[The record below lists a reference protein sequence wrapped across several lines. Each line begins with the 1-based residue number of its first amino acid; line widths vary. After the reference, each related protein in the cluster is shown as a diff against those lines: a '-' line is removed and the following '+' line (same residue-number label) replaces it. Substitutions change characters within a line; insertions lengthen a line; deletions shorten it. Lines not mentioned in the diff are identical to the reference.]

1 MGSTRRRGQRGQAI
15 VLIALII
22 SVLLGFLGLSI
33 DGGRAFLDRRQMQ
46 ASVDASALAAAFN
59 YMNNSDY
66 SQAELAATNEYANN
80 ERLYM
85 APSCSGYGGLTVT
98 CTFSDPTSHSLVIT
112 VANRSIAGVTFTAT
126 AVHSIGVTVMQVLGF
141 GSTIPVGAT
150 ATALARRTGTNGAA
164 IQTLSP
170 GSCNGASASLTFQGS
185 STTTVTGD
193 VWSNGSIFDNSASA
207 GGAVNGN
214 VVDVCGA
221 PPALNTPSPWTVSG
235 AQVNGWNMPD
245 PGYLSPPINSTSR
258 SWNGTSGSVERP
270 GTYTVDPS
278 LAGGAGCYFLAGG
291 VYDFKAGFSQNGG
304 FVSNELRPP
313 DEPNMAAAGQPNM
326 TTLRS
331 DLTGARQTSIA
342 VNALPGP
349 VPQGS
354 LVSLWGGGQAQTF
367 TVAANAATGATTL
380 SINRQDVVGTIPT
393 GSELTI
399 RAVKQFWDLSG
410 TCSSSFTLTPTGTT
424 GFGAGTYSV
433 EVTAVRW
440 EANGVSSCT
449 GPISPTCYIRESAP
463 SMCKTVTLGASGN
476 VRVAV
481 TTELGATDFNVYLAP
496 NGTCSGLTYCDHTNG
511 GSSVTINTCP
521 TGQPGP
527 PDWEG
532 LPLASGLPNADPP
545 AAAPPRG
552 DLANENHCVDPTS
565 GSNASCPSAFVPG
578 AVVFYLPS
586 GGCLDLHATG
596 DIYIYSGYQYQRVV
610 LFLPGPEQSP
620 QPNTC
625 TTNKVNGGALTSL
638 IGIFYMP
645 AATVTINGGS
655 VYQATIAGGVIAWT
669 ATITGNGNL
678 AILADPSL
686 RAWPSAVRLIQ

>member
-1 MGSTRRRGQRGQAI
+1 MS
-15 VLIALII
+15 VLI
-22 SVLLGFLGLSI
+22 GFLGLAI
-33 DGGRAFLDRRQMQ
+33 DGGRSFLDRRQMQ
-46 ASVDASALAAAFN
+46 ASVDAAALAAAFN

-66 SQAELAATNEYANN
+66 GEAELAATNQYADN

-85 APSCSGYGGLTVT
+85 APSCGGYGGLTVT
-98 CTFSDPTSHSLVIT
+98 CSFSDPTNHALVIT

-126 AVHSIGVTVMQVLGF
+126 AVHQIGVAVMQVLGF
-141 GSTIPVGAT
+141 GPTITIGAT

-170 GSCNGASASLTFQGS
+170 GSCNGTSTSLTFQGS

-193 VWSNGSIFDNSASA
+193 VWSNGSILDMSASA

-245 PGYLSPPINSTSR
+245 PGYLTPPINSSART
-258 SWNGTSGSVERP
+258 WNATSGSVERP

-278 LAGGAGCYFLAGG
+278 LVGGAGCYFLAGG
-291 VYDFKAGFSQNGG
+291 VYDFNAGFSQNGG
-304 FVSNELRPP
+304 FISNELRPP
-313 DEPNMAAAGQPNM
+313 DEPNLAAVGQPNM
-326 TTLRS
+326 TTLNG
-331 DLTGARQTSIA
+331 DLSGARIQSIA
-342 VNALPGP
+342 VNRLPGAIP
-349 VPQGS
+349 TGS
-354 LVSLWGGGQAQTF
+354 SITVGGQTF
-367 TVAANAATGATTL
+367 TTSSNAAAGDMTI
-380 SINRQDVVGTIPT
+380 SISRQDVVGTIPS
-393 GSELTI
+393 GSVLTV
-399 RAVKQFWDLSG
+399 RALKQFWDLGG
-410 TCSSSFTLTPTGTT
+410 TCSSSFTVTPTGTT
-424 GFGAGTYSV
+424 GFSAGTYSV

-440 EANGVSSCT
+440 EANGVASCS
-449 GPISPTCYIRESAP
+449 GPISPTCYLRESAP
-463 SMCKTVTLGASGN
+463 SMCKTVTLGSSGN
-476 VRVAV
+476 VKVAV
-481 TTELGATDFNVYLAP
+481 TPDPGADDFNVYLAQ
-496 NGTCSGLTYCDHTNG
+496 NGSCTGVAYCDHTNG
-511 GSSVTINTCP
+511 GSSVTINSCP
-521 TGQPGP
+521 AGQPSP
-527 PDWEG
+527 PDSEG

-545 AAAPPRG
+545 VATPPRG
-552 DLANENHCVDPTS
+552 DLANESHCVDPTT
-565 GSNASCPSAFVPG
+565 GNNVTCPSAWVPG
-578 AVVFYLPS
+578 AVVFYIPS

-596 DIYIYSGYQYQRVV
+596 DIYIFSGYQFQRVV

-620 QPNTC
+620 LPNTC
-625 TTNKVNGGALTSL
+625 TTNKVNGGVFTSL

-655 VYQATIAGGVIAWT
+655 QYQATIAGGVIAWT